1 MKSKN
6 KYFKDET
13 SIDIYFDEFLDKI
26 RKKGDIRNEY
36 LQEIK
41 CAYEF
46 SKKAHRNQKRKTG
59 EPYIIHPVE
68 VSKLVYQN
76 GLGTHSIMA
85 ALLHD
90 TVEDTE
96 VTLEDIENNFGKE
109 IRELVDSLTKIDESQ
124 NTKDVNNLETLKKI
138 LLITIKDV
146 RVLVIKICDRLHNMR
161 TIQFLPENKIAIKSK
176 ETLEVFVPLAQ
187 KVGLYN
193 LKWELEDICLK
204 YTKRKIYNFI
214 KQKIKIKKNERE
226 KILNNIIEVVDNRIK
241 ETSSKKY
248 SIYGRLKNFYSI
260 YKKIKD
266 KFKSFDDIYDLYAIR
281 ILVDSVEDCYLM
293 FGIIQ
298 GTFQTFPDKI
308 KDYISNPKSNGYK
321 SIHTVI
327 FLEEFKFP
335 IEIQI
340 RTNEMHNL
348 AEFGIAAHYRY
359 KNIEN
364 DNIFEKKISWLREIF
379 EFEKEHKSD
388 LNLNFLSILK
398 SDFFDDEIFVLTP
411 QKKVIVLPENSI
423 GLDFA
428 YAIHTDIG
436 HKAYKCRVNGEAK
449 PLDTT
454 LKNGDIVEVLTKKNN
469 SLSSKYLSLL
479 KSTKAKIKLR
489 HKLNLKKIS
498 KRNKEEIIYND
509 KNLLEYVKDIDY
521 YKNKKI
527 SNCCRVDRE
536 SSIIGVVNK
545 KDIVIHNKDCIR
557 VKSVLDDRKINLKWI
572 KLNTEKIS
580 LIIYLKNKHGI
591 LGDILEILND
601 FKVSIFEVKSS
612 LKLKDSVI
620 LDLKILKDNSFDKL
634 LKKLKEYSHT
644 LKIEVEKKFS

>member
-1 MKSKN
+1 MRYKN
-6 KYFKDET
+6 NYFKDEN
-13 SIDIYFDEFLDKI
+13 SVDIYFDSFLDKI
-26 RKKGDIRNEY
+26 REKGDIRSEY
-36 LQEIK
+36 LEKIK
-41 CAYEF
+41 FAYEF
-46 SKKAHRNQKRKTG
+46 SKKAHSGQKRRTG
-59 EPYIIHPVE
+59 EPYIIHIVE
-68 VSKLVYQN
+68 VSKLVYEN

-90 TVEDTE
+90 TVEDTKT
-96 VTLEDIENNFGKE
+96 TLEDIENNFGEE
-109 IRELVDSLTKIDESQ
+109 IKGLVDSLTKIEESK
-124 NTKDVNNLETLKKI
+124 NTKDANNLETLKKI

-161 TIQFLPENKIAIKSK
+161 TIEHLPENKIAIKSK

-204 YTKRKIYNFI
+204 YTKRKMYDFI
-214 KQKIKIKKNERE
+214 KQKIKIKKKERE
-226 KILNNIIEVVDNRIK
+226 EILNNIIRVVDNRLK
-241 ETSSKKY
+241 QTSSKKY

-266 KFKSFDDIYDLYAIR
+266 KFKSFEDIYDLYAIR
-281 ILVDSVEDCYLM
+281 ILVDNVEDCYLM

-298 GTFQTFPDKI
+298 GTFQTFPDRI
-308 KDYISNPKSNGYK
+308 KDYISNPKANGYK

-327 FLEEFKFP
+327 FLEEFEFP

-379 EFEKEHKSD
+379 EFEKEHKND

-398 SDFFDDEIFVLTP
+398 SDFFDDEIFTLTP
-411 QKKVIVLPENSI
+411 KKKVIVLPENSI
-423 GLDFA
+423 ALDFA

-436 HKAYKCRVNGEAK
+436 HKAYKCKINGEVK
-449 PLDTT
+449 PLDTI

-469 SLSSKYLSLL
+469 VLSSKYLSIL
-479 KSTKAKIKLR
+479 KSAKAKIKLR
-489 HKLNLKKIS
+489 HKLNLKKVS
-498 KRNKEEIIYND
+498 KRVKEEITYND
-509 KNLLEYVKDIDY
+509 KNLVKYIRDIEN
-521 YKNKKI
+521 YKSKKI
-527 SNCCRVDRE
+527 SNCCRVDRDT
-536 SSIIGVVNK
+536 SIVGIINK
-545 KDIVIHNKDCIR
+545 KDIVIHNKDCDR
-557 VKSVLDDRKINLKWI
+557 VKNVSNEKKADLKWL

-591 LGDILEILND
+591 LGNILEILNE

-612 LKLKDSVI
+612 LKLKDRVI

-634 LKKLKEYSHT
+634 LKKLKEYEYT
-644 LKIEVEKKFS
+644 LNVEVEKKFS

>member
-1 MKSKN
+1 MRYKN
-6 KYFKDET
+6 NYFKDEN
-13 SIDIYFDEFLDKI
+13 SVDIYFDSFLDKI
-26 RKKGDIRNEY
+26 REKGDIRSEY
-36 LQEIK
+36 LEKIK
-41 CAYEF
+41 FAYEF
-46 SKKAHRNQKRKTG
+46 SKKAHSGQKRRTG
-59 EPYIIHPVE
+59 EPYIIHLVE
-68 VSKLVYQN
+68 VSKLVYEN

-90 TVEDTE
+90 TVEDTKT
-96 VTLEDIENNFGKE
+96 TLEDIKNNFGEE
-109 IRELVDSLTKIDESQ
+109 IKGLVDSLTKIEESK
-124 NTKDVNNLETLKKI
+124 NTKDANNLETLKKI

-161 TIQFLPENKIAIKSK
+161 TIEHLPENKIAIKSK

-204 YTKRKIYNFI
+204 YTKRKMYDFI
-214 KQKIKIKKNERE
+214 KQKIKIKKKERE
-226 KILNNIIEVVDNRIK
+226 EILNNIIRVVDNRLK
-241 ETSSKKY
+241 QTSSKKY

-266 KFKSFDDIYDLYAIR
+266 KFKSFEDIYDLYAIR

-298 GTFQTFPDKI
+298 GTFQTFPDRI
-308 KDYISNPKSNGYK
+308 KDYISNPKANGYK

-327 FLEEFKFP
+327 FLEEFEFP

-364 DNIFEKKISWLREIF
+364 DSIFEKKISWLREIF
-379 EFEKEHKSD
+379 EFEKEHKND

-398 SDFFDDEIFVLTP
+398 SDFFDDEIFTLTP

-423 GLDFA
+423 ALDFA

-436 HKAYKCRVNGEAK
+436 HKAYKCKVNGEVK
-449 PLDTT
+449 SLDTI

-469 SLSSKYLSLL
+469 GLSSKYLSIL
-479 KSTKAKIKLR
+479 KSAKAKIKLR

-498 KRNKEEIIYND
+498 KRVREEIIYND
-509 KNLLEYVKDIDY
+509 KNLVKYIRNIEN
-521 YKNKKI
+521 YKSKKI
-527 SNCCRVDRE
+527 SNCCRVDRDT
-536 SSIIGVVNK
+536 SIVGVINK
-545 KDIVIHNKDCIR
+545 KDIVIHNKDCDR
-557 VKSVLDDRKINLKWI
+557 VKNVSNEKKVDLKWL
-572 KLNTEKIS
+572 KLNTEKVS

-591 LGDILEILND
+591 LGNILEILNE

-612 LKLKDSVI
+612 LKLKDRVI

-634 LKKLKEYSHT
+634 LKKLKEYEYT
-644 LKIEVEKKFS
+644 LNVEVEKKFS